1 MDLMTFIKHH
11 FWHAA
16 PILACAMAGL
26 VIAIERFIA
35 FNDIYALKERG
46 QFFEKLK
53 IYVMAD
59 RLRDAIAL
67 CNLHDRKPLAHV
79 VRQGLIR
86 AHQPEEMVQDG
97 MAMAVIQAQRLIQ
110 KRTAYL
116 ATIANVATL
125 LGLFG
130 TIAGLI
136 SSFDAIGKADPSRK
150 SELLAAGIS
159 TAMTAT
165 MMGLGVAI
173 PCMVIYSL
181 LMNKQNRLVSELNE
195 SAIETM
201 DIIRQRYYTQSPAG
215 PSGGQGPSPGHGRRA
230 A

>member
-1 MDLMTFIKHH
+1 MDLMSFIRDH
-11 FWHAA
+11 FAHAG
-16 PILACAMAGL
+16 PILACAAFGL
-26 VIAIERFIA
+26 IIAIERFIA
-35 FNDIYALKERG
+35 FNDIYAMKERG

-53 IYVMAD
+53 VYVMAD

-67 CNLHDRKPLAHV
+67 CNLHERKPLAHV
-79 VRQGLIR
+79 VRQGLMR
-86 AHQPEEMVQDG
+86 AHQPEEMIQDG
-97 MAMAVIQAQRLIQ
+97 MAMAVIQAQRTIQ

-116 ATIANVATL
+116 AMIANVATL

-136 SSFDAIGKADPSRK
+136 SSFEAIGKADPSKK

-159 TAMTAT
+159 TSMNAT

-173 PCMVIYSL
+173 PCMVIYSF

-201 DIIRQRYYTQSPAG
+201 DILRQRFYNQAPPAG
-215 PSGGQGPSPGHGRRA
+215 GQPGHGQRRSA
-230 A
+230 